1 MGHKHIPY
9 AVTGV
14 PVAPTPVPLR
24 TVFKARLSEG
34 IQSGFVAVIPP
45 PTALLTRRIRPTGFR
60 SSSIFSYY
68 NGLTGICQG
77 FLGKFF
83 VKILVKIEKTGK
95 NGGIFDGTGERACMW
110 EDFLTDG
117 ATARRQMA
125 AWGGA
130 VEQETEPRLA
140 SSHVNS
146 SPHRQL
152 HTSPPIRESHPSRKR
167 LPLGKDEY
175 RFPSAVRRFAGDGVA
190 SVLGRGRP
198 LGHVPQ
204 G

>member
-34 IQSGFVAVIPP
+34 IQSGFVAVISP

-77 FLGKFF
+77 LFRKFF
-83 VKILVKIEKTGK
+83 VKFLVKTEKTGK
-95 NGGIFDGTGERACMW
+95 NGGVFDGTGERACMW
-110 EDFLTDG
+110 EDFLTDR
-117 ATARRQMA
+117 AAARRQMA

-130 VEQETEPRLA
+130 VKQETEPKEA
-140 SSHVNS
+140 S
-146 SPHRQL
+146 
-152 HTSPPIRESHPSRKR
+152 
-167 LPLGKDEY
+167 G
-175 RFPSAVRRFAGDGVA
+175 PSAGTRECGIRISCVISCSKVWAGYYFDCSTFQRVCQARSAKNGA
-190 SVLGRGRP
+190 NSQKFFQKP
-198 LGHVPQ
+198 P
-204 G
+204 